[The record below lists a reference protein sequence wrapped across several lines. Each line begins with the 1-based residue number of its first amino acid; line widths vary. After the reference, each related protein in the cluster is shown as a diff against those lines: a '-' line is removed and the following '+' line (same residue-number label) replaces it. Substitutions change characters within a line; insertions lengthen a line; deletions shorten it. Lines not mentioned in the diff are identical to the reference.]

1 MRRSGVGAIL
11 TTMDTRNTRTG
22 PLHRRA
28 ALGLL
33 VAALAWPLM
42 RTAGAD
48 DQSGKKGKRKD
59 KKKSRKKD
67 RQQERARAAVARG
80 EYLPLQ
86 QIVDDALARH
96 PGVVISVELDD
107 DEYEIEILRNDGV
120 VIELE
125 YDARTG
131 RLLEEEIEDD

>member
-1 MRRSGVGAIL
+1 M
-11 TTMDTRNTRTG
+11 N
-22 PLHRRA
+22 RRA
-28 ALGLL
+28 AVALL
-33 VAALAWPLM
+33 AASLALPWLVL
-42 RTAGAD
+42 AD
-48 DQSGKKGKRKD
+48 DKGKKK

-67 RQQERARAAVARG
+67 RQQERARAAVASG

-86 QIVDDALARH
+86 QIMADALARH

-107 DEYEIEILRNDGV
+107 DEYEIEILRAADGV

>member
-1 MRRSGVGAIL
+1 MRHSGAGAIL
-11 TTMDTRNTRTG
+11 SSMDTRTTRARNVN
-22 PLHRRA
+22 RRA

-33 VAALAWPLM
+33 VAAMAWPWS
-42 RTAGAD
+42 RSAIAD
-48 DQSGKKGKRKD
+48 DNSGKE
-59 KKKSRKKD
+59 KKKKARKKD
-67 RQQERARAAVARG
+67 RQQERARAAVAKG

-107 DEYEIEILRNDGV
+107 DEYEIEVLRTDGV